1 MSQPLLSARNVS
13 IAVEDRVICHDI
25 SLDISPG
32 ECHILVGPN
41 GSGKSTFLCG
51 LMGISPF
58 KIVEGTVTLKG
69 VDIHEVDVDERAKL
83 GMGLAFQRPPA
94 IEGVTVR
101 RLAQAIGAVKNLEH
115 VAGLLSVG
123 YLVDRDINSGFSG
136 GETKRWE
143 VAKLALQDASMCL
156 FDEPES
162 GVDLEHVGVV
172 SHAINHLL
180 ETPTSKGEQR
190 AVLAITHTGFIL
202 DQVNATRGHL
212 MIDGRIVESADPH
225 ELLERIRRVGYQS
238 AAANQ
243 L

>member
-1 MSQPLLSARNVS
+1 MSQPLLSVRNLS
-13 IAVEDRVICHDI
+13 IAVEDRVICQDI
-25 SLDISPG
+25 SFDIFPG

-41 GSGKSTFLCG
+41 GSGKSTLLCG

-58 KIVEGTVTLKG
+58 KIVEGTVTLQG
-69 VDIHEVDVDERAKL
+69 VDIHELDVDERARL

-101 RLAQAIGAVKNLEH
+101 RLAHAIGAHDRLDQ
-115 VAGLLSVG
+115 VADLLSIG

-143 VAKLALQDASMCL
+143 VAKLALHDASMCL

-172 SHAINHLL
+172 SQAINQLL
-180 ETPTSKGEQR
+180 ETPTSSGQQR

-202 DQVNATRGHL
+202 DQVNATRAHL
-212 MIDGRIVESADPH
+212 MIDGRIVHSADPH
-225 ELLERIRRVGYQS
+225 ELFDRIRRVGYQS
-238 AAANQ
+238 ASVNE
-243 L
+243 